1 MIAKDVLTRIKEIEI
16 QTRRLLSG
24 VLVGDSTSAIK
35 GTGFEFDQ
43 IREYA
48 QGDDVR
54 FIDWNSSARMNTI
67 LVKQFME
74 ERNRTVLLAVDCSS
88 SMFFSSCD
96 QRKYD
101 VAAQVASVLAL
112 VAGYGKDHVG
122 LMLFSDEVCMT
133 IPPKQGFQHAHKIMS
148 TALSWKSMQEV
159 ASTSTIYD
167 ELAGLKKR
175 DMIIFLV
182 SGFLHEP
189 DYKKLAVIASK
200 HDVIA
205 IRCLDPH
212 EKKLPCVGGIHT
224 TDSTQYGSYFFPF
237 NRKVT
242 KKVNMFLQNR
252 LLQQSRMFRRCAV
265 DMVDLQTDKPFVSE
279 LIQFFRKRMAY

>member
-24 VLVGDSTSAIK
+24 MLVGDSTSAIK

-43 IREYA
+43 IREYT

-54 FIDWNSSARMNTI
+54 FIDWNSSARMNTL

-74 ERNRTVLLAVDCSS
+74 ERNRTILLAVDCSS

-122 LMLFSDEVCMT
+122 LFLFSDEVCIT
-133 IPPKQGFQHAHKIMS
+133 IPPKQGFHHVHKIMH
-148 TALSWKSMQEV
+148 TVLSQERTKEISN
-159 ASTSTIYD
+159 ASTVYD
-167 ELAGLKKR
+167 AIARLKKR
-175 DMIIFLV
+175 DMIVFLV

-189 DYKKLAVIASK
+189 DTKKLSVLARK
-200 HDVIA
+200 HDVVA
-205 IRCLDPH
+205 IRCLDPY
-212 EKKLPCVGGIHT
+212 EKQLPYVGAVHT
-224 TDSTQYGSYFFPF
+224 TDSAQCEDYFFQLHS
-237 NRKVT
+237 KTT
-242 KKVNMFLQNR
+242 KNINEFLYSRLSLQNR
-252 LLQQSRMFRRCAV
+252 MFRKHAV
-265 DMVDLQTDKPFVSE
+265 DVIDLQTDKPFVGD
-279 LIQFFRKRMAY
+279 LVRFFRKRMMY